1 MELLIIGWI
10 ITIVTLSIWELV
22 WKAFGL
28 WHSAKNDDKLWF
40 VMMMVLNTAGILPIV
55 YLITKTKFFKKK
67 KK

>member
-1 MELLIIGWI
+1 MELLIMGWI
-10 ITIVTLSIWELV
+10 ITIVILSVWELV

-40 VMMMVLNTAGILPIV
+40 VLIMILNTAGILPIV
-55 YLITKTKFFKKK
+55 YLLTKTKFFKKK

>member
-1 MELLIIGWI
+1 MGWI
-10 ITIVTLSIWELV
+10 ITIVILSVWELV

-40 VMMMVLNTAGILPIV
+40 VLIMILNTAGILPIV
-55 YLITKTKFFKKK
+55 YLLTKTKFFKKK

>member
-1 MELLIIGWI
+1 MGWI
-10 ITIVTLSIWELV
+10 ITIVILSMWELV

-40 VMMMVLNTAGILPIV
+40 VLIMVLNTAGILPIV
-55 YLITKTKFFKKK
+55 YLLTKTKFFKKK